1 MTRPGIL
8 RRLRSLLS
16 FKLWVRLLVVANL
29 GLVAF
34 LAVTLFLNVTQS
46 LPAGHP
52 AQASL
57 PPASAGS
64 ELWQMGL
71 AHVPTNAA
79 CELCHVGGGSS
90 GLKPV
95 PALGHP
101 LEGWRACL
109 TCHTGDQLG
118 QTAPGHEG
126 IPEPECLSCHK
137 VRVTS
142 VAITQPHSRFQDQ
155 QCLDC
160 HGEVAH
166 LPSTMDGRDPTECS
180 SCHSPTDEPPPEFEH
195 AINLYVS
202 CRSCHQSTEVGSL
215 PVDHALR
222 SDGTCL
228 LCHDY
233 RVAANPSTN
242 PLETTA
248 SPAPGS

>member
-1 MTRPGIL
+1 VRRWLGSLAGSLGLLL
-8 RRLRSLLS
+8 RVS
-16 FKLWVRLLVVANL
+16 VVGLL

-34 LAVTLFLNVTQS
+34 LTVVMFLNATQS
-46 LPAGHP
+46 QPAGHP

-57 PPASAGS
+57 PPASAGT
-64 ELWQMGL
+64 ELWEMGL
-71 AHVPTNAA
+71 AHIPTNAA
-79 CELCHVGGGSS
+79 CELCHVTGGSS

-95 PALGHP
+95 PPLGHP

-109 TCHTGDQLG
+109 TCHSGDELG

-137 VRVTS
+137 ERFAS

-160 HGEVAH
+160 HGAVAH
-166 LPSTMDGRDPTECS
+166 LPSTMDRRDPTECS
-180 SCHSPTDEPPPEFEH
+180 ACHTPTNDPPPEFEH
-195 AINLYVS
+195 AMNLSVG

-222 SDGTCL
+222 GDETCF

-233 RVAANPSTN
+233 KVAGNPSTN
-242 PLETTA
+242 PLE
-248 SPAPGS
+248 SPATLGPSP